1 MSLETSDVDV
11 LIVGSGVSG
20 LFLSNFL
27 SKLNVDFILIDS
39 LKDPINRIRD
49 TGLVSENF
57 VNLFPKA
64 KDFAIKSYRSANF
77 YLGKDSFEVFA
88 RRGNYY
94 LLDRVALNK
103 HLLESAE
110 KYGEVSFGE
119 RLERINGYAIT
130 NYRKIR
136 YKVIVDATGPYS
148 YVRKLYDLESNKD
161 FVIGIEIHTE
171 DLLADGIHIFLD
183 KKYSKEHFLWIVG
196 LDGYSKVGI
205 MDKGLNMRKFLKII
219 RDFGIYDY
227 SLIYSHVI
235 KRREEKVL
243 AYKNFISV
251 GESTGYLKKFSL
263 GGILVSY
270 IQAYFASLVIKGYL
284 EKGIPLERYNKII
297 KDYFYVRSFPDFVRK
312 AMKKKA
318 IFNILKV
325 LNANKIVSY
334 FDLDFYI
341 PFYRI
346 KSIRVFESDL

>member
-1 MSLETSDVDV
+1 MSVETSDTDV

-20 LFLSNFL
+20 LFLANFL
-27 SKLNVDFILIDS
+27 SKLNIDFILIDS
-39 LKDPINRIRD
+39 LKDPINKIRD

-64 KDFAIKSYRSANF
+64 KDFAIKTYRSANF
-77 YLGKDSFEVFA
+77 YFGKDFFEVFA

-94 LLDRVALNK
+94 LLDRVALNRY
-103 HLLESAE
+103 LLESVE
-110 KYGEVSFGE
+110 KRGEISFGE

-130 NYRKIR
+130 NHRKIK

-148 YVRKLYDLESNKD
+148 YVRKLYGLESNND
-161 FVIGIEIHTE
+161 FVIGVEIHTE

-205 MDKGLNMRKFLKII
+205 MDKSLNMKKFLKII
-219 RDFGIYDY
+219 NSFGIYDY
-227 SLIYSHVI
+227 SLSYSHVI
-235 KRREEKVL
+235 KRGEERIL

-270 IQAYFASLVIKGYL
+270 IQAYFASLVIKGFL
-284 EKGIPLERYNKII
+284 EKGVPLEKYSEIVR
-297 KDYFYVRSFPDFVRK
+297 DYFYIRSFPDFVRRII
-312 AMKKKA
+312 KKKA
-318 IFNILKV
+318 IFKILKV

-334 FDLDFYI
+334 FDLDFYV

-346 KSIRVFESDL
+346 KETIL